1 MRNLFALLVLSLF
14 TLTSAQSVGLSLS
27 TLNNPFFVTLR
38 DGAQAAVDEAGYELI
53 VTDAQDSVSTQ
64 ISDIEDLVQRGV
76 DALIINAT
84 DSDAVVPA
92 VRSAND
98 AGIPVIAVDRA
109 INGGDVAYFISS
121 DNVAGGELAAE
132 FICNQLGSDGNV
144 VELEGIPG
152 ASATRERG
160 QGFNEY
166 MSDECSSASIIASQT
181 ANFNRAEGLSVMEN
195 ILVAQ
200 PDIGAV
206 FAHNDE
212 MALGALQAIEPSG
225 RDMLVVGF
233 DGTDDA
239 RQAVQECRLA
249 ATVAQRPDQLGEEA
263 IGAAER
269 AVGGEVPSETESIAV
284 ELELVTNT
292 ECEGISATGTGSGTG
307 GSGTGGN

>member
-1 MRNLFALLVLSLF
+1 MRKLFLLLTLLLFSLA
-14 TLTSAQSVGLSLS
+14 SAQTVGLSLS

-38 DGAQAAVDEAGYELI
+38 DGAQAAADEAGYDLI

-98 AGIPVIAVDRA
+98 AGIPVIAVDRT

-132 FICNQLGSDGNV
+132 FICNQLGGEGFV

-160 QGFNEY
+160 QGFNDY
-166 MSDECSSASIIASQT
+166 MSSECSGVDIVARQT

-212 MALGALQAIEPSG
+212 MALGALQAVEGSG
-225 RDMLVVGF
+225 RDILVVGF
-233 DGTDDA
+233 DATDEA
-239 RQAVQECRLA
+239 RQAVEDCRMA
-249 ATVAQRPDQLGEEA
+249 ATVAQLPTQLGQEA
-263 IGAAER
+263 ISAAGR

-292 ECEGISATGTGSGTG
+292 ECEGVSATS
-307 GSGTGGN
+307 SETGGN